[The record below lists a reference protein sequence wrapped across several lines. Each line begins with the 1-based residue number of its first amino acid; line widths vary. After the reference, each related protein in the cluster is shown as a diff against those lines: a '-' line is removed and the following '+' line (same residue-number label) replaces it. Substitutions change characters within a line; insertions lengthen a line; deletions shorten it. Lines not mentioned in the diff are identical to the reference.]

1 MTKRIAIVA
10 YACAPLSGSEPGM
23 AWNIIKRLRND
34 ICYDVYVEQE
44 KFQDVILQSQ
54 FYKEAQHS
62 SWYFIK
68 KRRRRLLRKIFPPSY
83 YWYYKEWHQNV
94 FDLIQSKFQSYDAV
108 HNLNMVGYR
117 EMGMNWKLDLPWI
130 WGPVGGTVNTSWQLL
145 LSTDIQT
152 FFYYGMRNIVNSID
166 LNFNRRITQISKRN
180 LTTVVSASRG
190 DQLNLKS
197 VYGLKSKVM
206 REVGIDKFLKKVT
219 EDIRYDV
226 VWVGSLNN
234 GKNLKL
240 LLKALA
246 NIPVKLRVVIIGGGP
261 KKAKLIARSKN
272 KQLRHHEITFTGR
285 ISLASTNSII
295 ARSKIGVITSLK
307 DLTSTVLMEYL
318 SYYKPVVALGHM
330 GFGEIMEELK
340 LPVVSISYK
349 GRKMAHDLA
358 NEISRYIFDEQY
370 YRDSSNKIAAKIQS
384 YSWENIAEFFNNE
397 YSKISK

>member
-1 MTKRIAIVA
+1 M
-10 YACAPLSGSEPGM
+10 
-23 AWNIIKRLRND
+23 
-34 ICYDVYVEQE
+34 
-44 KFQDVILQSQ
+44 
-54 FYKEAQHS
+54 
-62 SWYFIK
+62 
-68 KRRRRLLRKIFPPSY
+68 
-83 YWYYKEWHQNV
+83 
-94 FDLIQSKFQSYDAV
+94 IQSKFQSYDAV

-197 VYGLKSKVM
+197 VYGLKSKVI